1 MRKLLLPTLIYPA
14 VFIGLELLLFQLMQG
29 VAGGDIIIGALSMVI
44 LFIATIL
51 SGLLTFKWETRE
63 KFGIII
69 GLLLSYSAY
78 GVIISVWL

>member
-1 MRKLLLPTLIYPA
+1 MRKLILPALIYPII
-14 VFIGLELLLFQLMQG
+14 FIGLEFLLFQLMQG

-44 LFIATIL
+44 LFVATIL
-51 SGLLTFKWETRE
+51 SGLLTFKWETRD

>member
-1 MRKLLLPTLIYPA
+1 MKKLLLPALIYPS